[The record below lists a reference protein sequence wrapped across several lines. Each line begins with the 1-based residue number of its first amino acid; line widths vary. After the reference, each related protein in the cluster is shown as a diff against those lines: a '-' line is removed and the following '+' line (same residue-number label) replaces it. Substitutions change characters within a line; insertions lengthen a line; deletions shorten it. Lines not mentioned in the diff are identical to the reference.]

1 MLPLISGLQGIENH
15 PEWQSPNSWWMI
27 LLCLCS
33 GSFLLLFELK
43 TFAWPNVMIM
53 PWLWHVRVVGYI
65 GSAVMPVMY
74 AHELMPPLLPA
85 IGFLIAG
92 GLNLLAVTSGALP
105 STIKDWS
112 WPLLGS
118 NSKEQTKI
126 ADAGGLYENLC
137 EPASLCPMTPCSPL
151 APLARRPAAASP
163 VALNGARRPEHP
175 RLRNAQGT
183 FCSRCPATSTCTA

>member
-43 TFAWPNVMIM
+43 TFAGSTIMLM
-53 PWLWHVRVVGYI
+53 PWLWHVRVIGYI
-65 GSAVMPVMY
+65 GSAVMPVMF
-74 AHELMPPLLPA
+74 AHEIMPPLLPA

-92 GLNLLAVTSGALP
+92 TLNLVATVSGVLP
-105 STIKDWS
+105 RTAKDWS

-118 NSKEQTKI
+118 GSKAKKQI
-126 ADAGGLYENLC
+126 ADAGGLYE
-137 EPASLCPMTPCSPL
+137 
-151 APLARRPAAASP
+151 
-163 VALNGARRPEHP
+163 
-175 RLRNAQGT
+175 T
-183 FCSRCPATSTCTA
+183 FCESRLPPPRPPAPPE